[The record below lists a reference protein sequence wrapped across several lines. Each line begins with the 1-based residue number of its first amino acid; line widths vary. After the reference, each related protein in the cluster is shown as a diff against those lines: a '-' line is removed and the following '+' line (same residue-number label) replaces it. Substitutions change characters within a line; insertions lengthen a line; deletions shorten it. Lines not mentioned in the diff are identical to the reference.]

1 MSVVKTLNF
10 YDLNTFKLQIA
21 SDLHLEM
28 YHNPEVL
35 QKRLSKML
43 TPSADFLALLG
54 DIGDPLLS
62 SYELFLKTISPKFQH
77 IFVVAGNHE
86 YYRNSTIYNIPKT
99 FESTNDHLEQI
110 CSNIQTKNVTFLNQ
124 NIIDI
129 VTKTKKIRVL
139 GTTLWS
145 EIPTS
150 VESTV
155 QKRMNDYRKIYVS
168 ETETIT
174 PHFVQGL
181 FQENVKWIQKQIV
194 TANKN
199 GGKSKSK
206 NQGKNKNKNKNRKKK
221 NQKIQKK
228 VNKKK
233 TNKYK
238 INQMNNKQTEKQ
250 VKIKNENEKGG
261 GGKLGGVVVAEETEE
276 TDTED
281 TENTSDTYE
290 LEKNEEIKKQ
300 NDDEKTSVVVLTHH
314 APSFKGTV
322 SPKMKGLPISH
333 AYASNLESLFCRP
346 KNILKR
352 FGKNTN
358 IKIWASGHTHHNYQK
373 KIYGTKILSN
383 SKGYPWQTTGFDPRF
398 LVKF

>member
-1 MSVVKTLNF
+1 MSVVKTLNY

-28 YHNPEVL
+28 YHNPELL

-62 SYELFLKTISPKFQH
+62 SYQLFLKTVSPKFKH

-86 YYRNSTIYNIPKT
+86 YYRNSNIYNFPKT
-99 FESTNDHLEQI
+99 FESTNNHLEQI
-110 CSNIQTKNVTFLNQ
+110 CSNIQTQNVTFLNQ
-124 NIIDI
+124 NSIDI
-129 VTKTKKIRVL
+129 VTKTKKIRIL

-150 VESTV
+150 LESYIHNM
-155 QKRMNDYRKIYVS
+155 MNDYRKIYLS

-181 FQENVKWIQKQIV
+181 FQKNVKWIQNQIV
-194 TANKN
+194 TCNKN
-199 GGKSKSK
+199 
-206 NQGKNKNKNKNRKKK
+206 QDTRK
-221 NQKIQKK
+221 
-228 VNKKK
+228 NKKK
-233 TNKYK
+233 EKDKNKRKKRYSIK
-238 INQMNNKQTEKQ
+238 LKKKLINQKQLKM
-250 VKIKNENEKGG
+250 KKNEFGRVQKKKQSKKDEINEI
-261 GGKLGGVVVAEETEE
+261 
-276 TDTED
+276 
-281 TENTSDTYE
+281 YWQQE
-290 LEKNEEIKKQ
+290 LEELEIKHIEMKKKKKH
-300 NDDEKTSVVVLTHH
+300 EETSVVVLTHH
-314 APSFKGTV
+314 APTFKGTV

-346 KNILKR
+346 KKFLKR

-358 IKIWASGHTHHNYQK
+358 IKLWASGHTHHNYQK
-373 KIYGTKILSN
+373 KMHGTKILSN
-383 SKGYPWQTTGFDPRF
+383 SKGYPWQSIGFDPKL
-398 LVKF
+398 LVKI

>member
-10 YDLNTFKLQIA
+10 FDLNTFKLQIA

-86 YYRNSTIYNIPKT
+86 YYRNSGIYNVPKT
-99 FESTNDHLEQI
+99 FESTNDHLEHI

-124 NIIDI
+124 NSIDI

-150 VESTV
+150 VEPTV
-155 QKRMNDYRKIYVS
+155 HKMMNDYRKIYVS

-174 PHFVQGL
+174 PHFVQDL
-181 FQENVKWIQKQIV
+181 FQENVKWIQNQIV
-194 TANKN
+194 TTNKKRSR
-199 GGKSKSK
+199 GK
-206 NQGKNKNKNKNRKKK
+206 GKNRKKK
-221 NQKIQKK
+221 KKKIQKK
-228 VNKKK
+228 FNKKK
-233 TNKYK
+233 TNQYTIKQ
-238 INQMNNKQTEKQ
+238 INNKQIEKQ
-250 VKIKNENEKGG
+250 IKMGKENGKGG
-261 GGKLGGVVVAEETEE
+261 EKTQGGIIEATKEKRERE
-276 TDTED
+276 DTED
-281 TENTSDTYE
+281 TEDTYDTDELEE
-290 LEKNEEIKKQ
+290 LEKENEEIKNKK
-300 NDDEKTSVVVLTHH
+300 NDEKTSVVVLTHH
-314 APSFKGTV
+314 APTFNGTV